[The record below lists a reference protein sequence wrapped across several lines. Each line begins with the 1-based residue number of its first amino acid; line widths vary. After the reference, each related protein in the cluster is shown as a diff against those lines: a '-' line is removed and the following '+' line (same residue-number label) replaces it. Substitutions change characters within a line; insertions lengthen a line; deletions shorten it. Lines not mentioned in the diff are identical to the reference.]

1 MSERDAR
8 DPYLGLN
15 NHIRQQ
21 AQSQIPTYY
30 VIGKIMSLK
39 PFCVRAAGMNL
50 DREDLA
56 IAQHLLPGWTEH
68 LTNLE
73 WGTTA
78 TLPEKKFKGFCWV
91 TIGDSTIQ
99 GTAEVTRPEEVVNGK
114 TNKEATATHDR
125 PLAVGDMVLLI
136 PSEDGQT
143 YYMVEKLVGGM
154 DE

>member
-50 DREDLA
+50 DREDLS

-73 WGTTA
+73 WPTKTR
-78 TLPEKKFKGFCWV
+78 LPEKKFQGKCWV
-91 TIGDSTIQ
+91 PFGTGVIE
-99 GTAEVTRPEEVVNGK
+99 GTAEVTRPEEEAAGK
-114 TNKEATATHDR
+114 TAKEATATHDR

-143 YYMVEKLVGGM
+143 YYIVEKLVGVM